1 MSNDISTFL
10 ATILSEEQE
19 LQFVAF
25 DSSNA
30 LELGLLIVKNA
41 KQKAYPVVIQIT
53 INNFLLFHYAMFG
66 TTPADVETASRLG
79 AIVNKYHHS
88 NAYVNIKEENA
99 PGGLSGSGFPLI
111 IKGTV
116 IGSIVVVGGIAVDD
130 YELVVGTLK
139 EYLGMEKEG
148 KNKVE

>member
-10 ATILSEEQE
+10 STILSEEQE
-19 LQFVAF
+19 LQFAAF

-41 KQKAYPVVIQIT
+41 KQKGYPVVIQIT

-66 TTPADVETASRLG
+66 TTPVDVETASSVG
-79 AIVNKYHHS
+79 AIVSKYHHS
-88 NAYVNIKEENA
+88 SAYVNINVEN
-99 PGGLSGSGFPLI
+99 GLSGGGFPLT

-116 IGSIVVVGGIAVDD
+116 IGSIVVAGAVAKDD